1 MNIKHTPPTD
11 FLTAETRNGYP
22 VSEQMK
28 KVWAIEIDML
38 QELLRVCDK
47 YNLTIWAEAGTL
59 LGTIRHH
66 GYIPWDDDIDMAMPR
81 EDYDKLQEIAPQEFS
96 HPYFFQTIHTDTLY
110 GHRHAQ
116 LRNSDTAAF
125 GHKQKTYTSNSGIF
139 IDIFPLDYM
148 PLRPRAFKRHYSK
161 LSSLKARMKAA
172 RNLTLPL
179 PRCLYLFCRHHV
191 PFLSEAKLFCRYES
205 ALRSVKRKDAIA
217 WVDITFNH
225 NSQQRPLLS
234 YTSTLWLDFEYI
246 KMPVPQ
252 GYDNILTIMYGDYM
266 TPVKAPTCHGALEYD
281 TERSYTDVLKKG

>member
-1 MNIKHTPPTD
+1 MKIKHTPPIG

-28 KVWAIEIDML
+28 KVWSIEIDML

-47 YNLTIWAEAGTL
+47 YNLTIWAEGGTL

-81 EDYDKLQEIAPQEFS
+81 EDYDKLQEIAPHEFS
-96 HPYFFQTIHTDTLY
+96 HPYFFQTIYTDPLY

-125 GHKQKTYTSNSGIF
+125 GHNQKTYTSNSGIF

-161 LSSLKARMKAA
+161 LSSLKAHMKMA
-172 RNLTLPL
+172 RILTLPL
-179 PRCLYLFCRHHV
+179 PRSLYLFCRRHV
-191 PFLSEAKLFCRYES
+191 PFLSEASIFRRYES
-205 ALRSVKRKDAIA
+205 TLRSVKRKDAIA

-252 GYDNILTIMYGDYM
+252 GYDYILTIMYGDYM
-266 TPVKAPTCHGALEYD
+266 TPVQAPTCHGALEYD
-281 TERSYTDVLKKG
+281 TERSYTAVLKKG